1 MPINGCIMYILFLFI
16 YICLLE
22 KIVINTIHRSC
33 VFGDILCAYIH

>member
-1 MPINGCIMYILFLFI
+1 MVYVYIIFI
-16 YICLLE
+16 YFICLLE